1 MIPHSSHT
9 ILKKMLEMYF
19 KSINIKCCYNLKK
32 LTMLFRQNCIMLK
45 INLMNLKDNNKIFL
59 KKKKLYILNVNPILY
74 ILSIYFT
81 FTRSH

>member
-9 ILKKMLEMYF
+9 ILKKMLEMDF
-19 KSINIKCCYNLKK
+19 KSININCCSNLKK

-45 INLMNLKDNNKIFL
+45 INLMNLKENNKIFL
-59 KKKKLYILNVNPILY
+59 KKKELYILNVNPILY